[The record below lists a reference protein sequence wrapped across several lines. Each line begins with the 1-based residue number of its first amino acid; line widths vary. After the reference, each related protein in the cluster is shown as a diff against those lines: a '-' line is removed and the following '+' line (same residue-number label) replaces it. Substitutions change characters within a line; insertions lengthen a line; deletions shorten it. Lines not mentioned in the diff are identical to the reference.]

1 MRTIKEILK
10 KVYTGTKLNMAEL
23 EILADNTLE
32 YVSKIEIAK
41 VDGKLHYRVYFQNS
55 CGSYRN
61 LIERSVKNDD

>member
-1 MRTIKEILK
+1 MRTIKNILK

-41 VDGKLHYRVYFQNS
+41 IGDKLHYRIYFKND
-55 CGSYRN
+55 CGTYRN
-61 LIERSVKNDD
+61 LVERSVE